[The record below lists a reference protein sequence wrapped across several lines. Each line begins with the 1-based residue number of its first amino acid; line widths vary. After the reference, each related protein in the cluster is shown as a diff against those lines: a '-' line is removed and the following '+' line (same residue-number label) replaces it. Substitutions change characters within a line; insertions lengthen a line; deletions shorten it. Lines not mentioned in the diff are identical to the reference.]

1 MTIAEQFDALIF
13 ALPMNL
19 SVLVIPNLAG
29 AHRRINGLALIW
41 AAWAAILVG
50 VLLVIAFFVLG
61 ASYPGCDPAV
71 TLPFHLTMI
80 VLFCSF
86 VGIFIFFLIN
96 DYAAGLKIYIFAAT
110 GEIFTPTGAR
120 LRGKAIAAFIAVGV
134 IPVSLA
140 ILEIFAFPEVRQ
152 LQGVTTAQ
160 GLLFDFILI
169 VVMAGT
175 TFFSSSGAWRARW
188 KSCTRR

>member
-29 AHRRINGLALIW
+29 AWVIFRPVQCYPGGDIDLAGDRRINGLALIW

-50 VLLVIAFFVLG
+50 VLPVIAFYVLG
-61 ASYPGCDPAV
+61 ASCPGCDPAV

-86 VGIFIFFLIN
+86 DGIFIFFLIN

-110 GEIFTPTGAR
+110 GEIFTPPAPAFAAR
-120 LRGKAIAAFIAVGV
+120 QSPPLSPLALFRSVWRSSRFLHSPRCANCKASPQHKASCSI
-134 IPVSLA
+134 
-140 ILEIFAFPEVRQ
+140 
-152 LQGVTTAQ
+152 
-160 GLLFDFILI
+160 
-169 VVMAGT
+169 
-175 TFFSSSGAWRARW
+175 SSSSW
-188 KSCTRR
+188 

>member
-71 TLPFHLTMI
+71 TLPFHLTI
-80 VLFCSF
+80 LFC
-86 VGIFIFFLIN
+86 
-96 DYAAGLKIYIFAAT
+96 FAA
-110 GEIFTPTGAR
+110 
-120 LRGKAIAAFIAVGV
+120 
-134 IPVSLA
+134 S
-140 ILEIFAFPEVRQ
+140 
-152 LQGVTTAQ
+152 TASS
-160 GLLFDFILI
+160 
-169 VVMAGT
+169 
-175 TFFSSSGAWRARW
+175 FSS
-188 KSCTRR
+188 